1 VNRQITRLALT
12 GVGLIVSLVVA
23 TTYWQTWAAGDLAD
37 RQDNQIERVAQF
49 TIKRGEIFGSNPR
62 RILGKNRPEKVGGRT
77 LYFRRYP
84 QGPLTAHIV
93 GYSTQSRSRAGLE
106 RSLND
111 YLTGSNANLST
122 VLDTTLD
129 RLKGA
134 TVKGNDVVLT
144 LNLRAQKAA
153 VEALDG
159 RCGSVVALQ
168 PATGKLLVAA
178 NFPTYDPNIFEEDD
192 ALGRI
197 ARINAPCSPVAPLY
211 NRATKGLYAPGSTFK
226 VVTLSAAL
234 DTGRYTPE
242 SEFDDPGY
250 CEVYGR
256 RVNNYD
262 TTSPFGH
269 LNLREALVNSVNSVF
284 CNIGKDLGAKKIVE
298 YSKRFGF
305 YSTPP
310 LETPSNERA
319 PSGLYVKGH
328 TFDPKVDS
336 DVDPGR
342 FAFGQERLLVTPL
355 QMAMVAATIAN
366 RGVLMRPYVVNR
378 IVSPSGSIVVRTKPQ
393 DLGRAVKPETADA
406 VGSMMRDVVERGTG
420 TRAQISG
427 VPVSGKTGTAETGR
441 SGLVTTW
448 FICFAGRGKRQVAVA
463 VVLEQQRSGSTG
475 GQTAAPVARAVLQA
489 LIGGA
494 ANS

>member
-1 VNRQITRLALT
+1 MNRQITRLALT

-23 TTYWQTWAAGDLAD
+23 TTYWQAWAAGDLAD

-49 TIKRGEIFGSNPR
+49 TIKRGEFFGSNPR
-62 RILGKNRPEKVGGRT
+62 RILARNHPEKVGGRT

-84 QGPLTAHIV
+84 QGSLTAHVV

-122 VLDTTLD
+122 VWDTTLD

-134 TVKGNDVVLT
+134 TIQGNDVKLT

-153 VEALDG
+153 VDALAG

-168 PATGKLLVAA
+168 PSTGKVLVMA
-178 NFPTYDPNIFEEDD
+178 NTPSYDPNNFEQEKD
-192 ALGRI
+192 ALARI
-197 ARINAPCSPVAPLY
+197 ARIRAPCTRPDPLF
-211 NRATKGLYAPGSTFK
+211 NRATNGLYAPGSIFK
-226 VVTLSAAL
+226 VVTLAAAL
-234 DTGRYTPE
+234 DTGRYKAS

-250 CEVYGR
+250 CEVYGK

-269 LNLREALVNSVNSVF
+269 LDLREALVNSVNSVF
-284 CNIGKDLGAKKIVE
+284 CNIGKDLGSKKIVE

-305 YSTPP
+305 YATPP

-319 PSGLYVKGH
+319 PSGLYSKGEP
-328 TFDPKVDS
+328 FDPKHDS

-366 RGVLMRPYVVNR
+366 RGLLMRPYVVDR
-378 IVSPSGSIVVRTKPQ
+378 ILSPSGSIVVRAKPE
-393 DLGRAVKPETADA
+393 DLGRAVKPETAA
-406 VGSMMRDVVERGTG
+406 QVGSMMRDAVERGTG
-420 TRAQISG
+420 TAALISG
-427 VPVSGKTGTAETGR
+427 VLVAGKTGTAETGVR
-441 SGLVTTW
+441 GLNTTW
-448 FICFAGRGKRQVAVA
+448 FICFAGRGKKQVALA
-463 VVLEQQRSGSTG
+463 VVVEQQNSTG
-475 GQTAAPVARAVLQA
+475 GRVAAPVARAVLQA
-489 LIGGA
+489 LIRGA